1 VVLADSV
8 RNYMTKAL
16 SDDWMIDNG
25 FADNDIIKAKT
36 FSQHWW
42 DQKKVCELDI
52 KTPLTITNSV
62 TVRDAIALL
71 KREGFDMVPVLSD
84 DGSILGVATEGNMT
98 AKILAGKAGLDDPVS
113 AIMYKKFAK
122 VAMNDT
128 LGSLAGKFGECLV
141 GGGGGAGGG
150 GARQTLK
157 LAQSSYL
164 TPRSQ
169 TTRPTR
175 SSSPSRRRSGAPA
188 PPPPS
193 RSCQASSRAS
203 TCWTSFRRQRPRSE
217 LEGTRGGG

>member
-1 VVLADSV
+1 LCRSLARRYCALKAAKQLKKGQKCVVVLADSV

-98 AKILAGKAGLDDPVS
+98 AKLLSGRVQSTDPVS
-113 AIMYKKFAK
+113 KVLYKTFKK
-122 VAMNDT
+122 VNMGDN
-128 LGSLAGKFGECLV
+128 LGMLAGIFDHEPFALVTTEQRIYSAGPDGGKTIKTKSVVSGIVSRIDLLDFISAGE
-141 GGGGGAGGG
+141 A
-150 GARQTLK
+150 K
-157 LAQSSYL
+157 
-164 TPRSQ
+164 
-169 TTRPTR
+169 
-175 SSSPSRRRSGAPA
+175 
-188 PPPPS
+188 
-193 RSCQASSRAS
+193 
-203 TCWTSFRRQRPRSE
+203 
-217 LEGTRGGG
+217 